1 VSWVT
6 VVFSMVASACLTLA
20 LIYGSIWWRQRH
32 AWANLLFA
40 LAAIGTAGTAYTDLI
55 LLQAESPLQ
64 LAEAIRWSHVAN
76 WLLIVSLAGF
86 VRLYLRAGRTWLLW
100 ALCALR
106 TASLFLNFR
115 TGENLNYRVILHVS
129 RVSFLGESVATI
141 GDGVVN
147 PWMIVGQLS
156 VWALV
161 VFVVDASI
169 TVWKRGERRMAVIV
183 GGSVA
188 FFFTAAAGQAA
199 LIVWGNVHTVPTT
212 SLFYLGIIAA
222 MAYQFGGEALR
233 ATQLASDLHSSEQQ
247 MDLASAAAGIGMWT
261 WGLSDNQGWVSAK
274 TQSLLGI
281 NDSEPFTQK
290 HYMDCV
296 YPGDREAVEL
306 VVERSMAE
314 DHVFEVEHRLQ
325 VDDGRTRW
333 VSARGRL
340 ERNAAGKPV
349 LMRGVLLDISERRRS
364 EMELQRLQG
373 QLAHTSRVSMM
384 GQLATAIAHEL
395 HQPLGAILRNAEAAE
410 LFLEHDPPDLDEL
423 RAILADIRAD
433 DRRAREVIDRL
444 RALLKRRSIEPLV
457 LSVGDLLSNIGVL
470 TRADAAAR
478 SISVEIECPSGL
490 PSVMGDAVHLQQ
502 VLLNLVLNAMDA
514 IEGAKG
520 DKRSITVRA
529 EYRGAN
535 EVEVIVSD
543 TGPGLESTAL
553 SRVFEPFFTTKASG
567 MGVGLSISRTII
579 EAHGGRIW
587 ATSDATEGATFR
599 FTLPTEHRAVL

>member
-76 WLLIVSLAGF
+76 WLLIVSLTGF

-106 TASLFLNFR
+106 TASLFLNFT

-587 ATSDATEGATFR
+587 AASDATEGATFR